1 MGKKYLDTKQNTLEA
16 AVMKVWQVAA
26 EEMDP
31 VNPKAARP
39 QNKDI
44 DNDDDR
50 KDKDIDNDG
59 DVDELM
65 SIFIKAAKVAPKKK
79 QSVKR

>member
-1 MGKKYLDTKQNTLEA
+1 
-16 AVMKVWQVAA
+16 MKVWQVAA

-31 VNPKAARP
+31 VNPKAAA
-39 QNKDI
+39 KKFK
-44 DNDDDR
+44 DR

-59 DVDELM
+59 DVDILM
-65 SIFIKAAKVAPKKK
+65 SIFISAVK

>member
-31 VNPKAARP
+31 VNPKAA
-39 QNKDI
+39 KKFK
-44 DNDDDR
+44 DR

-59 DVDELM
+59 DVDDSDEYL
-65 SIFIKAAKVAPKKK
+65 
-79 QSVKR
+79 QGQRH

>member
-16 AVMKVWQVAA
+16 AVMKVWQVA

-31 VNPKAARP
+31 VNPKAAPKSSKTART
-39 QNKDI
+39 KTLTTM
-44 DNDDDR
+44 
-50 KDKDIDNDG
+50 
-59 DVDELM
+59 VMSDEYLLM
-65 SIFIKAAKVAPKKK
+65 SIFISAVK

>member
-31 VNPKAARP
+31 VNPKAAA
-39 QNKDI
+39 KKFK
-44 DNDDDR
+44 DR

-59 DVDELM
+59 MWIALI
-65 SIFIKAAKVAPKKK
+65 SIFISAVK
-79 QSVKR
+79 QLVKR

>member
-31 VNPKAARP
+31 VNPKAAAKSSKTART
-39 QNKDI
+39 KTLTTMGMLMI
-44 DNDDDR
+44 
-50 KDKDIDNDG
+50 
-59 DVDELM
+59 LM
-65 SIFIKAAKVAPKKK
+65 SIFISAVK